1 VLGDIH
7 SNNYA
12 ETDLH
17 HAREV
22 LPARLHEHRM
32 TTVRA
37 DVLGAC
43 TRGSPRR
50 PVLAQARSIR
60 MP

>member
-37 DVLGAC
+37 DVLGRA
-43 TRGSPRR
+43 RAAHRVDLFLRR
-50 PVLAQARSIR
+50 LRSIR